1 MIEEMTWKDIYK
13 LWEISGYDFPKTLT
27 EPVSAEKIYVK
38 CEQGNRYIYGYD
50 WLEATE
56 AQERK
61 QLIMENPIQFLYF
74 TKPSNKGTIQTAEM
88 LVNAHNKEELA
99 AIWIAATAKEL
110 EYRSSGNANY
120 YANILQ
126 IAAETFLRN
135 RYSFLWHHA
144 MKKLVPD
151 IMIPSSILEN
161 IVCEDPSP
169 IIGLIQLNTLLL
181 KTSWKILLYTSLKDS
196 ETIESHI
203 RISN

>member
-13 LWEISGYDFPKTLT
+13 LWEISSYDFPKTLT
-27 EPVSAEKIYVK
+27 EPVAAEKIFVK
-38 CEQGNRYIYGYD
+38 YEQNNHYIYGYD
-50 WLEATE
+50 WLETTE
-56 AQERK
+56 VQERK

-74 TKPSNKGTIQTAEM
+74 TKSSNKGTIQTAEM
-88 LVNAHNKEELA
+88 LMNASNEEELA

-110 EYRSSGNANY
+110 EYRSSGNARY
-120 YANILQ
+120 YASTLQ
-126 IAAETFLRN
+126 ITAEDFLRD
-135 RYSFLWHHA
+135 RYSLWHHA

>member
-13 LWEISGYDFPKTLT
+13 LWEISSYDFPKTLT
-27 EPVSAEKIYVK
+27 EPVAAEKIFVK
-38 CEQGNRYIYGYD
+38 YEQNNHYIYGYD
-50 WLEATE
+50 WLKTTE
-56 AQERK
+56 VQERK

-74 TKPSNKGTIQTAEM
+74 TKSSNKGTIQTAEM
-88 LVNAHNKEELA
+88 LMNASNEEELA

-110 EYRSSGNANY
+110 EYRSSGNARY
-120 YANILQ
+120 YASTLQ
-126 IAAETFLRN
+126 ITAEDFLRD
-135 RYSFLWHHA
+135 RYSLWHHA